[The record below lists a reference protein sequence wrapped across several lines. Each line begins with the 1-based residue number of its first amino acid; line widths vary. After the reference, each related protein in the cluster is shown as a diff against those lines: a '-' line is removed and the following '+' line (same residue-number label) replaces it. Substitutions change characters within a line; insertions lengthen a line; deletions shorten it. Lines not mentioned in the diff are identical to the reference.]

1 MANSNKMT
9 YTQALEAVVARL
21 DEEADVELI
30 EKLTALKD
38 SLNKKRTTKKEKPEN
53 AMIRAAVLAVLKNA
67 TKPMTITEI
76 IKNDTALMEY
86 SNQKIT
92 SIVRG
97 LMDDDLVVGI
107 KDKRKSTFTIANKDS
122 SDTPTEE

>member
-9 YTQALEAVVARL
+9 YTQALEVVIARL
-21 DEEADVELI
+21 DTETDVELI

-38 SLNKKRTTKKEKPEN
+38 GLNKKRTTKKEKPEN
-53 AMIRAAVLAVLKNA
+53 ATIRAAVLAVLKNA
-67 TKPMTITEI
+67 TEPMTVTEI
-76 IKNDTALMEY
+76 IKSDTALMEY

-97 LMDDDLVVGI
+97 LKDDDIVVGI
-107 KDKRKSTFTIANKDS
+107 KDKRKSTFAMADKDFA
-122 SDTPTEE
+122 TAPTEE

>member
-30 EKLTALKD
+30 DKLTALKD
-38 SLNKKRTTKKEKPEN
+38 SLNKKRTTKREKPEN
-53 AMIRAAVLAVLKNA
+53 ATIRAAVLAVLKNA
-67 TKPMTITEI
+67 TEPMTITEI
-76 IKNDTALMEY
+76 IKADKALMEY

-97 LMDDDLVVGI
+97 LMNDDLVVGI
-107 KDKRKSTFTIANKDS
+107 KDKRKSTFTIADKDS
-122 SDTPTEE
+122 SETPTEE

>member
-9 YTQALEAVVARL
+9 YTQALETVIARL
-21 DEEADVELI
+21 DEEADIELI

-38 SLNKKRTTKKEKPEN
+38 SLNKKRTSKKEKLEN
-53 AMIRAAVLAVLKNA
+53 ATIRAAVLAVLKNA
-67 TKPMTITEI
+67 TAPMTITEI
-76 IKNDTALMEY
+76 IKADTALMEY

-122 SDTPTEE
+122 SETPTEE

>member
-21 DEEADVELI
+21 DEEADAELI
-30 EKLTALKD
+30 EKLTALKG

-53 AMIRAAVLAVLKNA
+53 ATIRAAVLAVLKNA
-67 TKPMTITEI
+67 TEPMTITEI
-76 IKNDTALMEY
+76 IKSDTALMEY

-97 LMDDDLVVGI
+97 LKDDDIVVGI
-107 KDKRKSTFTIANKDS
+107 KDKRKSTFAMADKDFA
-122 SDTPTEE
+122 TAPTEE

>member
-9 YTQALEAVVARL
+9 YTQALETVVARL

-53 AMIRAAVLAVLKNA
+53 ATIRAAVLVVLKNA

-76 IKNDTALMEY
+76 IKADTTLMEY

-97 LMDDDLVVGI
+97 LMNDDLVVGI
-107 KDKRKSTFTIANKDS
+107 KDKRKSTFTIADKDS
-122 SDTPTEE
+122 SETPTEE